1 MLKLSIIIPVYNVEK
16 YLRKCL
22 DSAVCLGVEGYEII
36 AVNDGSTDGSPA
48 ICAEYAE
55 RFPELVRTVTTPNG
69 GLGHA
74 RNTGMAIA
82 QGEYLLFLDGDDAL
96 SENAVPEMLALLE
109 RDFDIFFFDLLS
121 VTESGRLL
129 RQAQGC
135 RLEGEFSL
143 KSFPEL
149 LFELPSACCKL
160 WRRSLFTETGIS
172 FPGRLW
178 FEDLATS
185 PLLYA
190 QAKKMFSVHKPW
202 YRYLQRSGSI
212 TNSQSVP
219 RNLEIITAV
228 DTVLDYY
235 KAQGLYERYRPQ
247 LCYMAFYNQLLTGS
261 IRVNLADRKSPV
273 QDQLLEDF
281 RAKFPDYRENPYVR
295 ALPGKYRLLLYLI
308 ERRRRLALHLVM
320 RLNNLLKRKNS

>member
-1 MLKLSIIIPVYNVEK
+1 
-16 YLRKCL
+16 
-22 DSAVCLGVEGYEII
+22 
-36 AVNDGSTDGSPA
+36 
-48 ICAEYAE
+48 
-55 RFPELVRTVTTPNG
+55 
-69 GLGHA
+69 
-74 RNTGMAIA
+74 
-82 QGEYLLFLDGDDAL
+82 
-96 SENAVPEMLALLE
+96 
-109 RDFDIFFFDLLS
+109 
-121 VTESGRLL
+121 
-129 RQAQGC
+129 
-135 RLEGEFSL
+135 
-143 KSFPEL
+143 
-149 LFELPSACCKL
+149 
-160 WRRSLFTETGIS
+160 
-172 FPGRLW
+172 
-178 FEDLATS
+178 
-185 PLLYA
+185 
-190 QAKKMFSVHKPW
+190 MFSVHKPW